1 VRVEGQAEG
10 EDEAVVT
17 ALPEGGPEAQLLYL
31 HNGSPA
37 CVPVASLSLLFGQYG
52 EPPHKPKPSAD
63 GSAAPAAA
71 AARTPNHQAV
81 VHALALINASVTRT
95 AELMSRVDCKSGICR
110 QQEGAGFLGEGGD
123 LSALRDTSR
132 ESRCVKRLCLRR
144 RARHSPATVSV
155 LDPTATQWQPMFV
168 AWQAGHGGGADSGGS
183 GAGWLPA

>member
-1 VRVEGQAEG
+1 MRVEGQAEG

-144 RARHSPATVSV
+144 RARHFQGLSALWT
-155 LDPTATQWQPMFV
+155 PTASQSPPCLAGSPCTSYTWFFV
-168 AWQAGHGGGADSGGS
+168 ATPPTTRTS
-183 GAGWLPA
+183 